1 MTKVPPKQIY
11 DDLTPETSSSLPHVL
26 VDARYASHQKG
37 GDRCRYE
44 LASNLIKQK
53 TANYSFLAYPHAHDT
68 LPASD
73 FPIIETTCKPSSHP
87 QADIF
92 EHITIPRIAKRIK
105 ADIYHGT
112 FQTLPL
118 FRPAKVTILTVHDLA
133 VFAFPGGYGRRFV
146 QYMRKLLSASIK
158 NADTIV
164 TVSEA
169 TRSELIRLFPYAES
183 KSLTILN
190 GVGTEFGAALRLPE
204 NTVQTMRNR
213 LSLAAP
219 YILFVGNL
227 EPKKNLPRL
236 IQAYKRLRASGDITH
251 ELVIVGKPLAEGPE
265 SGITRDDLAS
275 GHIKFTGYLE
285 DQDLPLA
292 YRAAD
297 LVAYP
302 SLYEG
307 FGMPVLEGMAAGVPV
322 LTSSVSSLPEV
333 AGGAA
338 MLVDP
343 YNIDSI
349 AGGLSRALSDIH
361 WRKEAIQKGLLR
373 AAEMTWSEN
382 ARKTGILYQ
391 DKHAEMLGH
400 V

>member
-1 MTKVPPKQIY
+1 MTGVIAQDAH
-11 DDLTPETSSSLPHVL
+11 DDSTPETSSGAPHVL

-44 LASNLIKQK
+44 LASNLIRQK
-53 TANYSFLAYPHAHDT
+53 TVNYTFLAYPHAHAT

-73 FPIIETTCKPSSHP
+73 FPIIETTCKPSAHP
-87 QADIF
+87 QADVF

-118 FRPAKVTILTVHDLA
+118 FRPANVTILTVHDLA

-158 NADTIV
+158 NADKII

-169 TRSELIRLFPYAES
+169 TRSELIRLFPYAEP

-190 GVGTEFGAALRLPE
+190 GVGAEFGAARHVPE
-204 NTVQTMRNR
+204 ATIQAMRNR
-213 LSLAAP
+213 LGLSAP

-236 IQAYKRLRASGDITH
+236 IQAYKRLRASSAITH

-265 SGITRDDLAS
+265 SGITRDDLAG
-275 GHIKFTGYLE
+275 GHIKFTGYLD
-285 DQDLPLA
+285 DQDLPMV

-307 FGMPVLEGMAAGVPV
+307 FGMPVLEGMAAGAPV

-343 YNIDSI
+343 YNVDSI
-349 AGGLSRALSDIH
+349 AMGLSRALSDIH
-361 WRKEAIQKGLLR
+361 WRNEAIQRGLVR
-373 AAEMTWSEN
+373 ATEMTWSEN
-382 ARKTGILYQ
+382 ARRTGILYQ
-391 DKHAEMLGH
+391 NIHAKRLGLA
-400 V
+400 